1 MREDYGSLPLS
12 IHDDGFGDIGGFE
25 TDGPDFIRD
34 PNIDVIDSSMH
45 RFINTNHKLML
56 FIQYRRIW
64 LPKSLI

>member
-45 RFINTNHKLML
+45 RCINTITN
-56 FIQYRRIW
+56 
-64 LPKSLI
+64 